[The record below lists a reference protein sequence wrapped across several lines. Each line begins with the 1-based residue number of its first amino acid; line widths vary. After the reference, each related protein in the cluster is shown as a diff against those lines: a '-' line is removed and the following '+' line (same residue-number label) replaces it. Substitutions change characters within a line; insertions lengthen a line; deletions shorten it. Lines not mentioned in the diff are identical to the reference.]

1 MRHQIKEKRTR
12 SMLRI
17 ELNRTCRLGSPDGER
32 SRTDLSLRV
41 LKMLARPHPSIL
53 SESGFTFTK
62 RDRQ

>member
-1 MRHQIKEKRTR
+1 MRHQIKKKRTR

-41 LKMLARPHPSIL
+41 LKMLANVAAIAGARRRSQEIL
-53 SESGFTFTK
+53 H
-62 RDRQ
+62 RR